1 MNIRIL
7 NLFLALLISFQ
18 VFSQKKEMASITENE
33 LRAHLEFIA
42 SDLMQ
47 GRDFDTPVPGLE
59 ITGAYLKAQCRDMGL
74 KPGAEVFSQTVKLIK
89 TKADLENSVLQLKN
103 SEGEVIFSGN
113 NIVSF
118 GGSSKTDTLKSDL
131 VFGGF
136 GYLNKSGYNDLDSL
150 DLKDKMVLMMTGTP
164 DPNDTTQ
171 SMEGINKREMAK
183 IGPLMMSGVKTI
195 ILTVNPA
202 DPGNKWFDLIKQY
215 ASGGSYKPEGDTAKE
230 MPFNIL
236 FVDNSIA
243 DAVLKETGKTLAQIQ
258 QQIIETGKPA
268 SQVIKNATAEI
279 ILAKESKVVDGENII
294 GVVEGSDPKLKN
306 EYVILTAHYDH
317 VGITPDGQVNNGAD
331 DNGSGTVALLEVA
344 EAFSLMK
351 KKPERSIVFAWVTAE
366 EKGLFGSRYY
376 TENPVFPLSQTVANI
391 NLDMVGR
398 SAPAE
403 NGPVTDVEKSLAGP
417 DGVYF
422 ITGNKE
428 GELRKIGVKISKKL
442 NLLPSDELSEDFLNG
457 SDYYHFHKNGIPVLG
472 ISTGLHED
480 YHHPTDE
487 VAKIDYHKMK
497 RIADLTFW
505 VTLEIANGKKPL
517 K

>member
-7 NLFLALLISFQ
+7 NLFLALSITFQ
-18 VFSQKKEMASITENE
+18 VFSQKKELASITENE

-42 SDLMQ
+42 SDLTQ

-59 ITGAYLKAQCRDMGL
+59 IAGAYLKAQCMEMGL
-74 KPGAEVFSQTVKLIK
+74 KPGAIGFSQTVKLIR

-103 SEGEVIFSGN
+103 SKGEVVFTGN
-113 NIVSF
+113 KIISF
-118 GGSSKTDTLKSDL
+118 GGSSKSDTLKSDL

-136 GYLNKSGYNDLDSL
+136 GYLNKSGYNDLDSI
-150 DLKDKMVLMMTGTP
+150 DLRDKMVLMMTGSP

-171 SMEGINKREMAK
+171 SMEEINKREMAK

-215 ASGGSYKPEGDTAKE
+215 ASGGSYKLEGDTAKD

-243 DAVLKETGKTLAQIQ
+243 DAILKETGKTLAQIQ
-258 QQIIETGKPA
+258 KQIIETGKPA

-279 ILAKESKVVDGENII
+279 ILAKESKPFESENII
-294 GVVEGSDPKLKN
+294 GFVEGSDPKLKN

-344 EAFSLMK
+344 EAFTLMQ

-376 TENPVFPLSQTVANI
+376 TENPVFPLSQTIANI

-422 ITGNKE
+422 ISGNKE
-428 GELRKIGVKISKKL
+428 GEIRKIGVEISKKL
-442 NLLPSDELSEDFLNG
+442 NLIPSDELSEDFLNG

-487 VAKIDYHKMK
+487 VARIDYHKMK
-497 RIADLTFW
+497 RIADLTFL

>member
-18 VFSQKKEMASITENE
+18 VFSQKKELASITENE

-59 ITGAYLKAQCRDMGL
+59 ITGAYLKAQCREMGL
-74 KPGAEVFSQTVKLIK
+74 KPGAEGFSQTVKLIR

-103 SEGEVIFSGN
+103 SKGEVVFTGN
-113 NIVSF
+113 KIISF
-118 GGSSKTDTLKSDL
+118 GGSSKSDTLKSDL

-136 GYLNKSGYNDLDSL
+136 GYLNKSGYNDLDSI
-150 DLKDKMVLMMTGTP
+150 DLKNKMVLMMTGSP

-171 SMEGINKREMAK
+171 SMEEINKREMAK

-202 DPGNKWFDLIKQY
+202 DSGNKWFELIKQY
-215 ASGGSYKPEGDTAKE
+215 ASGGSYKLEGDTVKD

-268 SQVIKNATAEI
+268 SQVIKNVTAEI
-279 ILAKESKVVDGENII
+279 ILAKESKPIESENII
-294 GVVEGSDPKLKN
+294 GFVEGSDPKLKN

-351 KKPERSIVFAWVTAE
+351 KKPARSIVFAWVTAE

-376 TENPVFPLSQTVANI
+376 TENPVFPLSQTIANI

-428 GELRKIGVKISKKL
+428 GEIRKIGVEISKKL
-442 NLLPSDELSEDFLNG
+442 NLIPSDELSEDFLNG

-487 VAKIDYHKMK
+487 VVKIDYHKMK

>member
-1 MNIRIL
+1 M
-7 NLFLALLISFQ
+7 
-18 VFSQKKEMASITENE
+18 
-33 LRAHLEFIA
+33 
-42 SDLMQ
+42 
-47 GRDFDTPVPGLE
+47 G
-59 ITGAYLKAQCRDMGL
+59 TGWPC
-74 KPGAEVFSQTVKLIK
+74 
-89 TKADLENSVLQLKN
+89 
-103 SEGEVIFSGN
+103 
-113 NIVSF
+113 
-118 GGSSKTDTLKSDL
+118 
-131 VFGGF
+131 
-136 GYLNKSGYNDLDSL
+136 
-150 DLKDKMVLMMTGTP
+150 
-164 DPNDTTQ
+164 
-171 SMEGINKREMAK
+171 NKREMAK

-202 DPGNKWFDLIKQY
+202 DPGNKWFELIKQY
-215 ASGGSYKPEGDTAKE
+215 ASGGSYKLEGDTAKE
-230 MPFNIL
+230 IPFNIL
-236 FVDNSIA
+236 FVENAIA
-243 DAVLKETGKTLAQIQ
+243 DAILQETGKTLAQIQ
-258 QQIIETGKPA
+258 KQIIETGKPA
-268 SQVIKNATAEI
+268 SQMIKNATAEI
-279 ILAKESKVVDGENII
+279 VLAKEEKVVNSENII
-294 GVVEGSDPKLKN
+294 GVVEGSDPTLKN

-344 EAFSLMK
+344 EAFSLMQ

-366 EKGLFGSRYY
+366 EKGLFGSGYY
-376 TENPVFPLSQTVANI
+376 AKYPVFPLSQTVANI

-398 SAPAE
+398 SAPVE

-428 GELRKIGVKISKKL
+428 GEIRKIGEKISNKL

-497 RIADLTFW
+497 RIADLTFL

>member
-7 NLFLALLISFQ
+7 NLFLALIISFQ

-59 ITGAYLKAQCRDMGL
+59 ITAAYLKAQCREMGL
-74 KPGAEVFSQTVKLIK
+74 KPGTEGFSQTVKLIR

-103 SEGEVIFSGN
+103 SKGEVVFTGN
-113 NIVSF
+113 KIISF
-118 GGSSKTDTLKSDL
+118 GGSLKSDTLTSDL
-131 VFGGF
+131 VFGCF
-136 GYLNKSGYNDLDSL
+136 GYMNNSGYNDLDSL
-150 DLKDKMVLMMTGTP
+150 DLKDKMVLIMTGSP
-164 DPNDTTQ
+164 DPNDTAQ
-171 SMEGINKREMAK
+171 SMEAINKREMAK

-202 DPGNKWFDLIKQY
+202 DSGNKWFDLIKQY
-215 ASGGSYKPEGDTAKE
+215 ASGGSYKLEGDTAKD

-236 FVDNSIA
+236 FIDNSIA
-243 DAVLKETGKTLAQIQ
+243 DAILKETGKTLAQIQ
-258 QQIIETGKPA
+258 KQIIETGKPA

-279 ILAKESKVVDGENII
+279 ILAKESKPIESENII
-294 GVVEGSDPKLKN
+294 GFVEGSDPKLKN

-317 VGITPDGQVNNGAD
+317 VGITPEGQINNGAD

-344 EAFSLMK
+344 EAFSHMK
-351 KKPERSIVFAWVTAE
+351 KKPARSIVFAWVTAE

-376 TENPVFPLSQTVANI
+376 TENPVFPLSQTIANI

-428 GELRKIGVKISKKL
+428 GEIRKIGEEISKKL
-442 NLLPSDELSEDFLNG
+442 KLIPSDELSEDFLNG